1 MAASTHVILPL
12 HVGSMDLSVTKP
24 VLVMW
29 IVSVVII
36 LFVSLA
42 THTSFGKRLMTL
54 LYDFIHDSFASS
66 LHTSK
71 KLWFSFLITTFLFVL
86 VCNLSGLVPLS
97 EAPTSSLSVTAG
109 LALLVFGVSHAVGF
123 VCHGPKHIK
132 HIVPSGI
139 PPVMVPFMFVLELV
153 SQLARPLSLSI
164 RLFANLFAGHQV
176 LLIFLGLIASAVPFL
191 KLLPFAGVILLSM
204 FEIFVSF
211 IQAFI
216 FTYLASFYIS
226 DAAHGAH

>member
-12 HVGSMDLSVTKP
+12 HVGSMDLSVTKQ

-71 KLWFSFLITTFLFVL
+71 KLWFSF
-86 VCNLSGLVPLS
+86 
-97 EAPTSSLSVTAG
+97 
-109 LALLVFGVSHAVGF
+109 
-123 VCHGPKHIK
+123 
-132 HIVPSGI
+132 
-139 PPVMVPFMFVLELV
+139 
-153 SQLARPLSLSI
+153 
-164 RLFANLFAGHQV
+164 
-176 LLIFLGLIASAVPFL
+176 
-191 KLLPFAGVILLSM
+191 
-204 FEIFVSF
+204 
-211 IQAFI
+211 
-216 FTYLASFYIS
+216 
-226 DAAHGAH
+226 